1 MRLGPEHPLCMSER
15 DAELWWQAE
24 RTSAQAFKRR
34 VLKGPRKVSPCDDC
48 CREFAEAMRPDHC
61 DGTYPGEPG
70 EPMPNDWR
78 RREGYATEEE
88 RYEARL
94 ATMRRAGRR
103 YRNNLKR
110 RAATA

>member
-1 MRLGPEHPLCMSER
+1 MSER
-15 DAELWWQAE
+15 DAELWWEAE

-48 CREFAEAMRPDHC
+48 CREFAEAMRAVGRC
-61 DGTYPGEPG
+61 DGLYPGEPIPEP

-88 RYEARL
+88 RY
-94 ATMRRAGRR
+94 
-103 YRNNLKR
+103 
-110 RAATA
+110 